1 MPEPA
6 LPEPALP
13 EPTPRKPTPRK
24 PTPSQQTVRER
35 EPSASRRVG
44 ISTISFRHRSLEEAL
59 TIISRLGAVE
69 AELGAIPAVVSHVPV
84 PFTGSPEDY
93 AEALE
98 TRGLRAGAVNS
109 DVGDLNDPELSQ
121 EELSK
126 VAAPL
131 ADLAAA
137 TGGALIVPCGRSS
150 WEPFVDEESDLA
162 TIAANLRVLA
172 ELCAQRGVRL
182 LVEVLHH
189 LRYVHS
195 VERAQLLLER
205 VGPEVFGL
213 LFDVSHIVASQDD
226 PVRWLAR
233 CADRVERVHL
243 RDAVPGN
250 LNLGIGRGQADFPTV
265 ISTLEEHGFSGT
277 YILELETHDVA
288 EADRED
294 DAARSRRDVI
304 SMLESARA

>member
-1 MPEPA
+1 MR
-6 LPEPALP
+6 EPALP
-13 EPTPRKPTPRK
+13 EPTPPE
-24 PTPSQQTVRER
+24 QTAPGR
-35 EPSASRRVG
+35 EPSVSRRVG
-44 ISTISFRHRSLEEAL
+44 ISTISFRHRSLGEAL
-59 TIISRLGAVE
+59 AIISRLGAVE
-69 AELGAIPAVVSHVPV
+69 AELGAIPAVVDHVPV
-84 PFTGSPEDY
+84 PFSGSAEDY
-93 AEALE
+93 TAEL
-98 TRGLRAGAVNS
+98 TTHGLRAGAVNS
-109 DVGDLNDPELSQ
+109 DVGDLNDPGLSQ
-121 EELSK
+121 ERLSQ

-150 WEPFVDEESDLA
+150 WEPFVDEETDLA
-162 TIAANLRVLA
+162 TIAANLRVLS

-195 VERAQLLLER
+195 VERARLLLER

-226 PVRWLAR
+226 PVRWLAQ

-265 ISTLEEHGFSGT
+265 ISTLEQHGFSGT

-288 EADRED
+288 EEDRED
-294 DAARSRRDVI
+294 DAARSRGEVI
-304 SMLESARA
+304 RMLESARA